1 MSICS
6 RRATGVRKIE
16 NSVKTFLD
24 SNSWHLFQEGR
35 PSLGRNGRGHG
46 SGSLTGTP
54 RGVSP
59 AAALLGNWRESGRTE
74 ELGCAP
80 FRAKVVSG
88 LLPSSGTLGEKEGGP
103 PPAFRARG
111 KLTAAQSLRDKCF
124 LKAHLGC
131 LSEGGS
137 SSR

>member
-16 NSVKTFLD
+16 NSVKNVPGLANP
-24 SNSWHLFQEGR
+24 SSHPFQEGR

-59 AAALLGNWRESGRTE
+59 AAALLGNWRESGRTRDSDVP
-74 ELGCAP
+74 LSA
-80 FRAKVVSG
+80 RKLSSG
-88 LLPSSGTLGEKEGGP
+88 PLPSSGTLGEKEGGP
-103 PPAFRARG
+103 PAG
-111 KLTAAQSLRDKCF
+111 
-124 LKAHLGC
+124 
-131 LSEGGS
+131 LSGTWQADS
-137 SSR
+137 SPITSRQVFP